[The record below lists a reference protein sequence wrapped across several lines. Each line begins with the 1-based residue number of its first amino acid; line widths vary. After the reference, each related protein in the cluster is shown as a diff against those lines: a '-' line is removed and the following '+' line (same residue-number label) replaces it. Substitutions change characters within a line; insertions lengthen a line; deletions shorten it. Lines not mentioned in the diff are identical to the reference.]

1 MNVDTK
7 SQIFPEG
14 ENTDSV
20 SLIPSSYNKID
31 SFDENNP
38 PIKEEQKVHYSSFS
52 YKETK
57 KSSSG
62 KIAFPASLYSMVSFS
77 WVNDIV
83 KTTKKKHKLKFKY
96 LEDVSEEYKS
106 KEVLNEIK
114 PRWYGKYNAIMHKNI
129 KEKKRSISPLVM
141 MLITGNLRRI
151 IFSLSIFFIMSVLD
165 YLGVLIFEEL
175 LGRFKE
181 NKNKPSRISFLQSVP
196 LHKLVIYMIL
206 YKFFSLVLDRQA
218 LFISELLAFR
228 TKAQL
233 NLLIYDK
240 LLKIP
245 LFNTGKFNEGQII
258 NLFQIDSE
266 AFGELVDYT
275 TYIIMVP
282 FRIIYSVYLLFV
294 FFKLAFI
301 PGCIILF
308 FLGIIF
314 WKYGRK
320 EEKYQAENMK
330 ATDNRMNITSR
341 AFDMIKIIKLYSWE
355 RLFKRKI
362 DEKRKIEV
370 EIGKKKLSVQVV
382 VNTIYWVL
390 ETALCMSCIIFFNLF
405 YGQMEV
411 DKILTGFFV
420 IEGFVEPLFS
430 LHDFFICLFE
440 AIVSMHRIQDF
451 LAIQDH
457 DGEQI
462 EYFKDEKQ
470 PYSIDISHVDFGVEK
485 TYGNEENN
493 EDNEENKETNNE
505 KGKNDKND
513 KKDIKDNN
521 LIPRELEIMDN
532 NNENENENEN
542 ENDNDKEHLI
552 LSSDFNKGLINEENN
567 YSNNNNGNKEI
578 RIEKIILL
586 KDINVQIKKGEHIGI
601 IGEVGSG
608 KTCLLNAFINNLQVF
623 SEKKGNIK
631 LSGKISFVSQSPW
644 ILNATVEENILFF
657 SPKDEEKYKKVLS
670 ISQLEPDLLTLPKG
684 DQTEIGE
691 KGLNLSG
698 GQKAR
703 ISIARAIYSD
713 SDIYIFDDPLSA
725 LDAYVGMNLF
735 KQVFN
740 DFLKEKTFIISTHAL
755 QYLSFF
761 DRILYMKDGKIFWSG
776 TYQEII
782 KEEFFEEFV
791 KSIETKKKSGEIEEK
806 EELKNNNMDEEI
818 DNMEEEESSKNN
830 VIAIDKKKSAEKEK
844 KDKVSF
850 ETILTLIKFSGGYQ
864 LVFKIVLVNVL
875 WKISEVYSD
884 YYLSSWSMIENID
897 KKENNFRLFIY
908 ILITFPSIITI
919 IMRQK
924 YMMDAFIN
932 YNISMHDLLINKLIG
947 APINLF
953 HDITPRGH
961 IISRLSKDLNSGAR
975 VNNIMSG
982 TLRVF
987 FQVCGAI
994 FVCAMFN
1001 KWTIP
1006 VIIIIL
1012 IIEVLF
1018 SLYSLLPIQEI
1029 SRMEG
1034 KYRTPL
1040 IGAFSETIY
1049 GLHIIRA
1056 FRYENN
1062 FENKFNKRMNDYY
1075 KINIFQSGISGW
1087 YGINLDMISFIL
1099 LTFILVSCA
1108 IFKDKY
1114 NPQSIGL
1121 LLSYSL
1127 NLIEYLFDFMGRF
1140 SRLSKA
1146 LVSIER
1152 CDNYTKVLQ
1161 EKYPTLI
1168 SDKDLKQYPTNNKN
1182 VTTFIPYGKINFN
1195 NYSVRYRPNTPLVLK
1210 NLSFEIQPK
1219 EKVGVVGRTGS
1230 GKSTLCLC
1238 MFRLLEAYNGKI
1250 FIDDMDI
1257 SDIGLEILRK
1267 NLTIIPQEPTIIE
1280 GTLRENV
1287 DPSNVYNDQQ
1297 IINVLNDVGLDDFM
1311 QDKTLDYEIENNGNN
1326 ISIGEKQ
1333 LICIARAL
1341 IKKSKIILMDEATA
1355 NIDYKTETFLQT
1367 SINQSLKDCT
1377 VITIAHRI
1385 KTIINYDKILVL
1397 NNGEIVEYDSPKNLL
1412 EKQGLFYQ
1420 LYKESIV

>member
-7 SQIFPEG
+7 SQFFPEG
-14 ENTDSV
+14 EKSDNIT
-20 SLIPSSYNKID
+20 LIPSSYNKIE
-31 SFDENNP
+31 SFDEISS
-38 PIKEEQKVHYSSFS
+38 PIKEEQKIHFSSVS
-52 YKETK
+52 NKESK
-57 KSSSG
+57 KTSSS
-62 KIAFPASLYSMVSFS
+62 KIAFPTTIYSMVSFS

-83 KTTKKKHKLKFKY
+83 KTTKKKLKMKYKY
-96 LEDVSEEYKS
+96 LGEVSEEYKA
-106 KEVLNEIK
+106 KEVLSEIK
-114 PRWYGKYNAIMHKNI
+114 PRWYGKYNIIMHQNI
-129 KEKKRSISPLVM
+129 RENKRSIYPLAM
-141 MLITGNLRRI
+141 TLITGNLRRI

-181 NKNKPSRISFLQSVP
+181 NKNKPSRVLFLQSVP
-196 LHKLVIYMIL
+196 LYKLVIYMIL

-308 FLGIIF
+308 FLGVIF
-314 WKYGRK
+314 WIYGRK

-362 DEKRKIEV
+362 DEKRKIEI

-382 VNTIYWVL
+382 VNTIYWIL
-390 ETALCMSCIIFFNLF
+390 ETVLCMSCIIFFNLF

-430 LHDFFICLFE
+430 LPDFFICLFE

-485 TYGNEENN
+485 TYENEENN
-493 EDNEENKETNNE
+493 ENEENEDKNNE
-505 KGKNDKND
+505 KDKND
-513 KKDIKDNN
+513 KKANEPFSK
-521 LIPRELEIMDN
+521 ELEIVDN
-532 NNENENENEN
+532 NNSNNNNEN
-542 ENDNDKEHLI
+542 ENDNDNEHLI
-552 LSSDFNKGLINEENN
+552 ISSEINKGLINEENN
-567 YSNNNNGNKEI
+567 YDNNKNKNKEI
-578 RIEKIILL
+578 RTEKIVLL

-631 LSGKISFVSQSPW
+631 LSGQISFVSQSPW

-703 ISIARAIYSD
+703 ISIARSIYSD
-713 SDIYIFDDPLSA
+713 SEIYIFDDPLSA

-761 DRILYMKDGKIFWSG
+761 DRILYMKDGKVFWSG

-806 EELKNNNMDEEI
+806 EDQKDNNMEEENEGM
-818 DNMEEEESSKNN
+818 DEEESSKNN
-830 VIAIDKKKSAEKEK
+830 VITFKNKKSTENKKKE
-844 KDKVSF
+844 KVSF
-850 ETILTLIKFSGGYQ
+850 ETLLTLIKFSGGYK
-864 LVFKIVLVNVL
+864 LIFKIVLVNVL

-919 IMRQK
+919 VMRQK
-924 YMMDAFIN
+924 YMMDAFLN
-932 YNISMHDLLINKLIG
+932 YNISMHNLLVDKLIG

-975 VNNIMSG
+975 VNNILSG

-1001 KWTIP
+1001 IWTIP

-1108 IFKDKY
+1108 IFKNKY

-1168 SDKDLKQYPTNNKN
+1168 TDKDLKQYPTNNKN

-1210 NLSFEIQPK
+1210 NLSLEIQPK
-1219 EKVGVVGRTGS
+1219 EKIGVVGRTGS

-1250 FIDDMDI
+1250 CIDDMDI
-1257 SDIGLEILRK
+1257 SEIGLEMLRK

-1297 IINVLNDVGLDDFM
+1297 IINVLNDVGLDEFM
-1311 QDKTLDYEIENNGNN
+1311 KDKTLDYEIENNGNN

-1355 NIDYKTETFLQT
+1355 NIDYKTETFLQN

>member
-7 SQIFPEG
+7 SQFFPEG
-14 ENTDSV
+14 EKSDNIT
-20 SLIPSSYNKID
+20 LIPSSYNKIE
-31 SFDENNP
+31 SFDEISS
-38 PIKEEQKVHYSSFS
+38 PIKEEQKIHFSSVS
-52 YKETK
+52 NKESK
-57 KSSSG
+57 KTSSS
-62 KIAFPASLYSMVSFS
+62 KIAFPTTIYSMVSFS

-83 KTTKKKHKLKFKY
+83 KTTKKKLKMKYKY
-96 LEDVSEEYKS
+96 LGEVSEEYKA
-106 KEVLNEIK
+106 KEVLSEIK
-114 PRWYGKYNAIMHKNI
+114 PRWYGKYNIIMHQNI
-129 KEKKRSISPLVM
+129 RENKRSIYPLAM
-141 MLITGNLRRI
+141 TLITGNLRRI

-181 NKNKPSRISFLQSVP
+181 NKNKPSRVLFLQSVP
-196 LHKLVIYMIL
+196 LYKLVIYMIL

-308 FLGIIF
+308 FLGVIF
-314 WKYGRK
+314 WIYGRK

-362 DEKRKIEV
+362 DEKRKIEI

-382 VNTIYWVL
+382 VNTIYWIL
-390 ETALCMSCIIFFNLF
+390 ETVLCMSCIIFFNLF

-430 LHDFFICLFE
+430 LPDFFICLFE

-485 TYGNEENN
+485 TYENEENN
-493 EDNEENKETNNE
+493 ENEENEDKNNE
-505 KGKNDKND
+505 KDKND
-513 KKDIKDNN
+513 KKANEPFSK
-521 LIPRELEIMDN
+521 ELEIVDN
-532 NNENENENEN
+532 NNSNNNNEN
-542 ENDNDKEHLI
+542 ENDNDNEHLI
-552 LSSDFNKGLINEENN
+552 ISSEINKGLINEENN
-567 YSNNNNGNKEI
+567 YDNNKNKNKEI
-578 RIEKIILL
+578 RTEKIVLL

-631 LSGKISFVSQSPW
+631 LSGQISFVSQSPW

-703 ISIARAIYSD
+703 ISIARSIYSD
-713 SDIYIFDDPLSA
+713 SEIYIFDDPLSA

-761 DRILYMKDGKIFWSG
+761 DRILYMKDGKVFWSG

-806 EELKNNNMDEEI
+806 EDQKDNNLEEENEGMD
-818 DNMEEEESSKNN
+818 EEESSKNN
-830 VIAIDKKKSAEKEK
+830 VITFKNKKSTENKKKE
-844 KDKVSF
+844 KVSF
-850 ETILTLIKFSGGYQ
+850 ETLLTLIKFSGGYK
-864 LVFKIVLVNVL
+864 LIFKIVLVNVL

-919 IMRQK
+919 VMRQK
-924 YMMDAFIN
+924 YMMDAFLN
-932 YNISMHDLLINKLIG
+932 YNISMHNLLVDKLIG

-975 VNNIMSG
+975 VNNILSG

-1001 KWTIP
+1001 IWTIP

-1108 IFKDKY
+1108 IFKNKY

-1168 SDKDLKQYPTNNKN
+1168 TDKDLKQYPTNNKN

-1210 NLSFEIQPK
+1210 NLSLEIQPK
-1219 EKVGVVGRTGS
+1219 EKIGVVGRTGS

-1250 FIDDMDI
+1250 CIDDMDI
-1257 SDIGLEILRK
+1257 SEIGLEMLRK

-1297 IINVLNDVGLDDFM
+1297 IINVLNDVGLDEFM
-1311 QDKTLDYEIENNGNN
+1311 KDKTLDYEIENNGNN

-1355 NIDYKTETFLQT
+1355 NIDYKTETFLQN

>member
-1 MNVDTK
+1 M
-7 SQIFPEG
+7 
-14 ENTDSV
+14 
-20 SLIPSSYNKID
+20 
-31 SFDENNP
+31 
-38 PIKEEQKVHYSSFS
+38 
-52 YKETK
+52 
-57 KSSSG
+57 
-62 KIAFPASLYSMVSFS
+62 
-77 WVNDIV
+77 
-83 KTTKKKHKLKFKY
+83 
-96 LEDVSEEYKS
+96 
-106 KEVLNEIK
+106 
-114 PRWYGKYNAIMHKNI
+114 
-129 KEKKRSISPLVM
+129 
-141 MLITGNLRRI
+141 
-151 IFSLSIFFIMSVLD
+151 
-165 YLGVLIFEEL
+165 
-175 LGRFKE
+175 
-181 NKNKPSRISFLQSVP
+181 
-196 LHKLVIYMIL
+196 
-206 YKFFSLVLDRQA
+206 
-218 LFISELLAFR
+218 
-228 TKAQL
+228 
-233 NLLIYDK
+233 
-240 LLKIP
+240 
-245 LFNTGKFNEGQII
+245 
-258 NLFQIDSE
+258 
-266 AFGELVDYT
+266 
-275 TYIIMVP
+275 
-282 FRIIYSVYLLFV
+282 
-294 FFKLAFI
+294 
-301 PGCIILF
+301 
-308 FLGIIF
+308 
-314 WKYGRK
+314 
-320 EEKYQAENMK
+320 
-330 ATDNRMNITSR
+330 
-341 AFDMIKIIKLYSWE
+341 
-355 RLFKRKI
+355 
-362 DEKRKIEV
+362 
-370 EIGKKKLSVQVV
+370 
-382 VNTIYWVL
+382 
-390 ETALCMSCIIFFNLF
+390 
-405 YGQMEV
+405 
-411 DKILTGFFV
+411 
-420 IEGFVEPLFS
+420 
-430 LHDFFICLFE
+430 
-440 AIVSMHRIQDF
+440 
-451 LAIQDH
+451 
-457 DGEQI
+457 
-462 EYFKDEKQ
+462 
-470 PYSIDISHVDFGVEK
+470 
-485 TYGNEENN
+485 
-493 EDNEENKETNNE
+493 
-505 KGKNDKND
+505 
-513 KKDIKDNN
+513 
-521 LIPRELEIMDN
+521 
-532 NNENENENEN
+532 
-542 ENDNDKEHLI
+542 
-552 LSSDFNKGLINEENN
+552 
-567 YSNNNNGNKEI
+567 
-578 RIEKIILL
+578 
-586 KDINVQIKKGEHIGI
+586 
-601 IGEVGSG
+601 
-608 KTCLLNAFINNLQVF
+608 
-623 SEKKGNIK
+623 
-631 LSGKISFVSQSPW
+631 
-644 ILNATVEENILFF
+644 
-657 SPKDEEKYKKVLS
+657 
-670 ISQLEPDLLTLPKG
+670 
-684 DQTEIGE
+684 
-691 KGLNLSG
+691 
-698 GQKAR
+698 
-703 ISIARAIYSD
+703 
-713 SDIYIFDDPLSA
+713 
-725 LDAYVGMNLF
+725 
-735 KQVFN
+735 
-740 DFLKEKTFIISTHAL
+740 
-755 QYLSFF
+755 
-761 DRILYMKDGKIFWSG
+761 
-776 TYQEII
+776 
-782 KEEFFEEFV
+782 
-791 KSIETKKKSGEIEEK
+791 
-806 EELKNNNMDEEI
+806 
-818 DNMEEEESSKNN
+818 
-830 VIAIDKKKSAEKEK
+830 
-844 KDKVSF
+844 
-850 ETILTLIKFSGGYQ
+850 IKFSGGYQ
-864 LVFKIVLVNVL
+864 IVFKIVLVNVL

-884 YYLSSWSMIENID
+884 YFLSSWSMIENID

-924 YMMDAFIN
+924 YMMDAFMN
-932 YNISMHDLLINKLIG
+932 YNISMHDLLVDKLIG

-994 FVCAMFN
+994 FVCAVFN
-1001 KWTIP
+1001 IWTIP

-1012 IIEVLF
+1012 IIEILF

-1168 SDKDLKQYPTNNKN
+1168 SDKDLKQYPTNNKD
-1182 VTTFIPYGKINFN
+1182 VTTFIPYGKISFN

-1219 EKVGVVGRTGS
+1219 EKIGVVGRTGS

-1257 SDIGLEILRK
+1257 SEIGLEMLRK